1 MKDIP
6 ELKQEKNIL
15 GKISSWLIDR
25 YRVVYLF
32 IILIVVGGLFSYF
45 NMPKESFPDI
55 EINYIFITTVYP
67 GASVQ
72 DIESL
77 VTNEIEGAVE
87 GIEDLA
93 GVTST
98 SNAGFSQVILEFEEN
113 ADMKQGKLN
122 VQTVIN
128 DIRFADGVM
137 DPSVI
142 QFESGEIPIMNFTLT
157 GEYDLVEIFEYSEM
171 LQTKF
176 EGIPG
181 VKNIDIYGGKER
193 EIRVSINQNLLSEYG
208 ISVSAIS
215 NALAGTNIQL
225 PLGNIN
231 LDHTNYSLRIDESI
245 KTLEELKN
253 IVITSGPQGTIF
265 LSDVATITDSFKAPT
280 SEAYTYTTVYSDEKK
295 ATPVITMSLYRETG
309 ADIIKISDS
318 IKEFIKIEKGL
329 SYPEDLNI
337 LITSDESEEVSDS
350 LNTVLTSALGGLFV
364 VIAVLFVFIG
374 LNESLIVALVIPLS
388 LLISTIVMNYF
399 GITLNSISLVAFVV
413 ALGLLV
419 DNAIVVIENIDRYR
433 DEGLNRI
440 TAAKIGSNQVAPAI
454 MAATLTTV
462 GAFIPLAMQGGV
474 MGQFIG
480 ILPKVLIIT
489 ILASFFVSIV
499 ITPNLSSKFLSKYKK
514 VNQKHTKTRDIIS
527 ILFVFILVFIAFL
540 NNWTVT
546 PWTIGLSVTFTGIM
560 FIKIYFRKK
569 REKDHVKNKT
579 HKSYIDHYLKWLQ
592 KYFESKF
599 KRWSVFAITL
609 IILVIAIGAIPL
621 GILDFELL
629 PEEEPNT
636 ATISVV
642 APEGYLLSDTYEI
655 TQFLEIELYKI
666 EDIESFD
673 ITIGG
678 NKKNE
683 AKVTV
688 NFVDDKI
695 RKKTGY
701 ELVEELRKLV
711 KTIPGASFDVKSVS
725 TMGMMGDGSDI
736 SVGVKGDNLNEL
748 NAIANQFL
756 SVLEKIEGVDS
767 PSVSSK
773 DGVKEITVSIDK
785 NKSAYYGLNPG
796 SIANN
801 LRQIISGLKI
811 GSYKEA
817 GEAYDITVYY
827 AEKPIQ
833 SVSEFDKIY
842 FTNPIGQKIP
852 FSEVAT
858 LVYSEGMSRIDHED
872 GDKVVTVTA
881 NVKNGYNATTVGKNF
896 DAAISEIQLPVGINI
911 SSGGAFNDTAEQ
923 INSMII
929 SFIIALFIVYM
940 VLVIQFN
947 SFQQPFVILMS
958 VPFSLIGVIFGLI
971 ITGNNLG
978 VYAMMGIVALVGIAV
993 NDAIVLVDF
1002 ANYQRSIGLS
1012 VKKAITEA
1020 VRIRFLPVLATSL
1033 TTMGGIL
1040 PLALYNDTF
1049 SQLGYAIVFGLFA
1062 STILTLLIIPLMYFM
1077 MESSSE
1083 KRKMKKN
1090 EKIKESEVLANA

>member
-1 MKDIP
+1 MKDLP
-6 ELKQEKNIL
+6 KLKQEKNIL

-32 IILIVVGGLFSYF
+32 IILIVVGGLFAYF

-55 EINYIFITTVYP
+55 DINYIFITTIYP

-77 VTNEIEGAVE
+77 VTNEVENAVE
-87 GIEDLA
+87 GIKDLSA
-93 GVTST
+93 VTST
-98 SNAGFSQVILEFEEN
+98 SNAGFSQVTLEFEEN
-113 ADMKQGKLN
+113 ADMKQGKLD

-128 DIRFADGVM
+128 DIQFADGVM
-137 DPSVI
+137 DPSVV

-157 GEYDLVEIFEYSEM
+157 GEYDLVEIFKYSEI
-171 LQTKF
+171 LQAKF
-176 EGIPG
+176 ESIPG

-193 EIRVSINQNLLSEYG
+193 EIRVSIDQNLLYEYG
-208 ISVSAIS
+208 ISISTIS
-215 NALAGTNIQL
+215 NVLASSNIQL
-225 PLGNIN
+225 PLGNMN

-253 IVITSGPQGTIF
+253 IIITSGPQGTIF
-265 LSDVATITDSFKAPT
+265 LSDIATITDSFKAPT
-280 SEAYTYTTVYSDEKK
+280 SKAYTYIAAYSNEKK

-309 ADIIKISDS
+309 ADIIKISNS
-318 IKEFIKIEKGL
+318 IKEFIKTEKGL

-337 LITSDESEEVSDS
+337 LITSDGSEDVAKT
-350 LNTVLTSALGGLFV
+350 LNTVLTAAFGGLLV

-388 LLISTIVMNYF
+388 LLITTSAMNYL

-433 DEGLNRI
+433 DKGLDRV
-440 TAAKIGSNQVAPAI
+440 TASKIGSNQVGPAV
-454 MAATLTTV
+454 MAATITTV

-474 MGQFIG
+474 MGQFLG

-514 VNQKHTKTRDIIS
+514 TNQKHTKIKDITS
-527 ILFVFILVFIAFL
+527 ILFVFTLVFIAFL
-540 NNWTVT
+540 NNWKIT
-546 PWTIGLSVTFTGIM
+546 PWTIGLSLAFTAIIV
-560 FIKIYFRKK
+560 IKIHLRKK
-569 REKDHVKNKT
+569 EHIKSGPQ
-579 HKSYIDHYLKWLQ
+579 KSYIDNYIKWLQ
-592 KYFESKF
+592 KYFESRF
-599 KRWSVFAITL
+599 KRWSVFIITFVIL
-609 IILVIAIGAIPL
+609 ILSILTIPL
-621 GILDFELL
+621 GILKIELL
-629 PEEEPNT
+629 PEEEPNA
-636 ATISVV
+636 ATISVL

-655 TQFLEIELYKI
+655 TQFLETELYKI
-666 EDIESFD
+666 KDIESFD

-683 AKVTV
+683 AKFTV
-688 NFVDDKI
+688 NFVDDDI
-695 RKKTGY
+695 RSNTGY
-701 ELVEELRKLV
+701 ELVDKLRNLV
-711 KTIPGASFDVKSVS
+711 ITIPGASFDVKPVS
-725 TMGMMGDGSDI
+725 ETGPMGSGSDI
-736 SVGVKGDNLNEL
+736 SVGVKGENLNEL

-756 SVLEKIEGVDS
+756 NVLENIEGSDS
-767 PSVSSK
+767 PSISSK
-773 DGVKEITVSIDK
+773 DGVKEITVTINK
-785 NKSAYYGLNPG
+785 NKAAYYGLNPG
-796 SIANN
+796 TIAND
-801 LRQIISGLKI
+801 LRQIVSGLKI

-817 GEAYDITVYY
+817 GEVYDITVYY
-827 AEKPIQ
+827 DEKPIQ
-833 SVSEFDKIY
+833 SVSEFDKLY
-842 FTNPIGQKIP
+842 FSNPRGEKIP

-858 LVYSEGMSRIDHED
+858 LVYSEGMSRIDHKD

-881 NVKNGYNATTVGKNF
+881 NVKNEYNATTVGKNF
-896 DAAISEIQLPVGINI
+896 DDAISKIKLPIGVEI
-911 SSGGAFNDTAEQ
+911 SSGGEFKDTSEQ
-923 INSMII
+923 INSMIV
-929 SFIIALFIVYM
+929 SFIIAIFIVYM

-958 VPFSLIGVIFGLI
+958 VPFSLIGIIFGLI

-978 VYAMMGIVALVGIAV
+978 AYAMMGIVALVGIAV

-1002 ANYQRSIGLS
+1002 ANYQKSIGS
-1012 VKKAITEA
+1012 NVKEAITEA
-1020 VRIRFLPVLATSL
+1020 VRIRFLPVIATSL

-1077 MESSSE
+1077 MESTSE
-1083 KRKMKKN
+1083 KRKIKKMK
-1090 EKIKESEVLANA
+1090 KESEALANA